1 MNIETLAPVIAAWAK
16 MQATSA
22 SLANESKQSFNT
34 IFLLALLAQMEPDR
48 SLTPAGP
55 TTAAGRLADGSQVDR
70 TGAPAPSNTSLET
83 LISEVAARY
92 GLPASLLKGVV
103 AAESGFNPGAVS
115 PAGAIGLMQLMPATA
130 RALGVNNPF
139 DPAANLD
146 GGARYLKQMLDR
158 FQGNIRMALAA
169 YNAGPGAVEHYRGV
183 PPYRETRAYI
193 DKVLTAARKFESLV

>member
-22 SLANESKQSFNT
+22 SLTNESKQSFNT

-55 TTAAGRLADGSQVDR
+55 TPAAERPANGPRVDR
-70 TGAPAPSNTSLET
+70 TGAPGPSNTSLET
-83 LISEVAARY
+83 LISEVAARH

-103 AAESGFNPGAVS
+103 AAESGFNPRAVS

-130 RALGVNNPF
+130 MALGVNDPF
-139 DPAANLD
+139 DPASNLD

-158 FQGNIRMALAA
+158 FGDIRLALAA

-193 DKVLTAARKFESLV
+193 DKVLGEVRKFEGLV

>member
-22 SLANESKQSFNT
+22 SPANESKQSFNT

-48 SLTPAGP
+48 GVTPAGP
-55 TTAAGRLADGSQVDR
+55 TPAAGRLADGSQVDR
-70 TGAPAPSNTSLET
+70 TGTPGPPNTSLET
-83 LISEVAARY
+83 LISEVAARH

-103 AAESGFNPGAVS
+103 AAESGFNPRAVS

-130 RALGVNNPF
+130 RALGVNDPF

-158 FQGNIRMALAA
+158 FQGDIRLALAA

-193 DKVLTAARKFESLV
+193 DKVLTATSKFEGLV

>member
-16 MQATSA
+16 MQATLA
-22 SLANESKQSFNT
+22 SPANESKQSFNT

-48 SLTPAGP
+48 GVTPAGP
-55 TTAAGRLADGSQVDR
+55 TPAAGRTAAGPQQGR
-70 TGAPAPSNTSLET
+70 TGTPGPPNTSLET
-83 LISEVAARY
+83 LISEVAARH

-103 AAESGFNPGAVS
+103 AAESGFNPRAVS

-130 RALGVNNPF
+130 RALGVNDPF

-158 FQGNIRMALAA
+158 FQGDIRLALAA

-193 DKVLTAARKFESLV
+193 DKVLTATSKFEGLV

>member
-22 SLANESKQSFNT
+22 SPANESKQSFNT

-48 SLTPAGP
+48 GVTPAGP
-55 TTAAGRLADGSQVDR
+55 TPAAGRTAAGPQQGR
-70 TGAPAPSNTSLET
+70 TGTPGPPNTSLET
-83 LISEVAARY
+83 LISEVAARH
-92 GLPASLLKGVV
+92 GLPAALLKGVV
-103 AAESGFNPGAVS
+103 AVESGFNPRAVS

-130 RALGVNNPF
+130 RALGVNDPF

-158 FQGNIRMALAA
+158 FQGDIRLALAA

-193 DKVLTAARKFESLV
+193 DKVLTATSKFEGLV